1 MDLIPINIC
10 SIKTLIKNN
19 KYYNIK
25 FKKKKMNIHYQ

>member
-25 FKKKKMNIHYQ
+25 FKKKMNIHYQ